1 MPRRSR
7 PKRLTIVDEI
17 FPWLGSGFRITEYH
31 TYLDRFDNA
40 RVLTLAAELPW
51 ADCRT
56 LDDRLPPY
64 EEAFPRYAR
73 RVERYSREK
82 LADGDFVYTVF
93 RSGIAAII
101 DDLDEVGLP
110 FAFTLYPGGL
120 FFLDDP
126 VTTDSLKRIF
136 SSPWFRFVIVTQRTT
151 EHYLLDHRLVAPEKI
166 RFVFGVPVDTTE
178 LEPLPKAQ
186 YPQEKSTFDICFVAH
201 KYMPGG
207 LDKGYD
213 VFVSVARLL
222 AARSPDYR
230 FHVVGPWDEHDQDLE
245 GVEDTFTFY
254 ASRPTTFFPPFHAG
268 MDLLLS
274 PTDKFR
280 LHPGKF
286 DGFPTGCSVEAALCG
301 TPVLCTDPL
310 GDNVAFEEGKEIV
323 IVDRSPANIAD
334 LIEGFRQE
342 PQALRA
348 IGLHGEK
355 RFREVFGYQSQLLP
369 RVQALE
375 EFLAP
380 QATPPRR
387 RLSSFFGRRPTG

>member
-1 MPRRSR
+1 VPRASR
-7 PKRLTIVDEI
+7 PKRLTIVDDI
-17 FPWLGSGFRITEYH
+17 FPWLAAGFRITEYH
-31 TYLDRFDNA
+31 SYLDRFK
-40 RVLTLAAELPW
+40 RSRILTLAAELPW
-51 ADCRT
+51 ADSRT
-56 LDDRLPPY
+56 LEDRLPAY
-64 EEAFPRYAR
+64 EAAFPRYAR
-73 RVERYSREK
+73 RIERYSREK
-82 LADGDFVYTVF
+82 LAKSDFVYTIF

-110 FAFTLYPGGL
+110 FGFTLYPGGL

-126 VTTDSLKRIF
+126 VSTASLERIF

-151 EHYLLDHRLVAPEKI
+151 ERYLLDHRLVAPEKI
-166 RFVFGVPVDTTE
+166 RFVFGVPVDTTQ
-178 LEPLPKAQ
+178 LRPLTKGR
-186 YPQEKSTFDICFVAH
+186 YPQDKSTFDICFVAH

-222 AARSPDYR
+222 AERSPDYR
-230 FHVVGPWDEHDQDLE
+230 FHVVGPWDKQDQDLV
-245 GVEDTFTFY
+245 GIEDKVTFY
-254 ASRPTTFFPPFHAG
+254 GSQPTTFFPPFYAG
-268 MDLLLS
+268 MDMLLS

-310 GDNVAFEEGKEIV
+310 GDNVAFEDGKEIV
-323 IVDRSPANIAD
+323 IIDRSPANIAD
-334 LIEGFRQE
+334 LIERFRRE

-355 RFREVFGYQSQLLP
+355 RFRQVFGDQSQLLP
-369 RVQALE
+369 RFQALE
-375 EFLAP
+375 QFLAP
-380 QATPPRR
+380 QATRR
-387 RLSSFFGRRPTG
+387 RRGLFSRRVPH

>member
-1 MPRRSR
+1 MPRTSR

-31 TYLDRFDNA
+31 SYLDWFANC
-40 RVLTLAAELPW
+40 RVLTLGSELPW
-51 ADCRT
+51 EDSRT
-56 LDDRLPPY
+56 LDDRVPAY

-73 RVERYSREK
+73 RIERYSREK
-82 LADGDFVYTVF
+82 LAKSDFVYTVF

-101 DDLDEVGLP
+101 DDLDEVGVP
-110 FAFTLYPGGL
+110 FGFTLYPGGL

-126 VTTDSLKRIF
+126 VTTESLKRVF

-151 EHYLLDHRLVAPEKI
+151 ESYLLDHRFIAPEKI
-166 RFVFGVPVDTTE
+166 RFIFGVPVDTTQ
-178 LEPLPKAQ
+178 LRPLPRRQDKT
-186 YPQEKSTFDICFVAH
+186 TFDICFVAH

-213 VFVSVARLL
+213 VFVEVARLL
-222 AARSPDYR
+222 AGQSPDYR

-245 GVEDTFTFY
+245 GVEDKFTFY
-254 ASRPTTFFPPFHAG
+254 GTRATTFFPPFHAG

-286 DGFPTGCSVEAALCG
+286 DGFPTGSSVEAALCG

-310 GDNVAFEEGKEIV
+310 GDNAAFEDGKEIV
-323 IVDRSPANIAD
+323 IIDRSPANVAD
-334 LIEGFRQE
+334 RIERFRRE
-342 PQALRA
+342 PQPLRE
-348 IGLHGEK
+348 IGVQGEK
-355 RFREVFGYQSQLLP
+355 RFRQIFGDESQLLP
-369 RVQALE
+369 RFQALE
-375 EFLAP
+375 EYLAP
-380 QATPPRR
+380 PATRPRR
-387 RLSSFFGRRPTG
+387 SLSSFFRRNDAEV